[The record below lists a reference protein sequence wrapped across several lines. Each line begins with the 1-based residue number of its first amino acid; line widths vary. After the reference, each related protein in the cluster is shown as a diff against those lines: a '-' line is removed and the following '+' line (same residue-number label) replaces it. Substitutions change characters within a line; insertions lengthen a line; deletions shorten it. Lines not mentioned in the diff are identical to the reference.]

1 MYFTGWSPFRCPSQ
15 GLFHALLPFANP
27 EAQASST
34 HPCPPKNVFHG
45 QCWALGCI
53 DRPSRPGSVPG
64 ASEGPSALEAARSCH
79 DHSLRKVPE
88 LGEAGDT
95 SLEVAGHIALYHR
108 LGTAGDAPGKGC
120 GDPVGKLRPEGGGA
134 ASEPPVPGSAEACLW
149 VADPGLGLVG
159 GHCSPVSRMQDPS
172 AGPRCR
178 TPVQVEQVPAGT
190 QGRSPSHPPSQSAGV
205 MSPLS

>member
-1 MYFTGWSPFRCPSQ
+1 M
-15 GLFHALLPFANP
+15 LLPWGSP
-27 EAQASST
+27 EWAPHSCPHENCSSAV
-34 HPCPPKNVFHG
+34 HMVAEG
-45 QCWALGCI
+45 IGGCRAETG
-53 DRPSRPGSVPG
+53 DRGMTSRPGSVPG

-178 TPVQVEQVPAGT
+178 TPVQVEQVPAVT
-190 QGRSPSHPPSQSAGV
+190 QGRSPSHPPSQ
-205 MSPLS
+205 